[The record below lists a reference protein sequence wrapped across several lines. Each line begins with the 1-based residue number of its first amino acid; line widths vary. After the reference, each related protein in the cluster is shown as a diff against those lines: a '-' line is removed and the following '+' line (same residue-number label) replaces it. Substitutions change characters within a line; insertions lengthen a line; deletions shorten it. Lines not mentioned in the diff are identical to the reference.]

1 MEKYFAKTLMGL
13 EDLLVEELKACG
25 AKNVEKEVRGAAFEA
40 DQEIL
45 YRVHYISRFTI
56 RVSKEIFTFHAK
68 DPEELYKNAIR
79 LNWKYHIDLDK
90 TFAISHAVN
99 SKFFTHSQYAAL
111 KLKDAIVDHFRMKK
125 GRRPNV
131 NVKFPDTRLLLHI
144 NDDHV
149 RVSLDLTGKSLHQ
162 RGFRPA
168 QTVAPINEVLAA
180 GMIALSGWDKETS
193 FLDPMCGSGTLT
205 LEAIMTACNIPS
217 QFQRH
222 HFDFMNLEE
231 FDEELWKKVVSE
243 EKAKIKKVETT
254 FRASDITANSLKELE
269 TSLQRL
275 PVDVNVKIKHQ
286 DFFMI
291 QRAREKWHILLN
303 PPYDERIKTEDVDE
317 LYGQIGNKLKHDFAG
332 CSAWIISSNMD
343 ALKHIGLKPSTK
355 VNLKNGKL
363 DCKYQGFEMHEG
375 KRKEFLKKR
384 S

>member
-25 AKNVEKEVRGAAFEA
+25 AKNVEKEVRGASFEA

-45 YRVHYISRFTI
+45 YRVHYISRFAI

-111 KLKDAIVDHFRMKK
+111 KLKDAIVDHFRIKK

-149 RVSLDLTGKSLHQ
+149 RISLDLTGKSLHQ

-168 QTVAPINEVLAA
+168 QTVAPLNEVLAA

-231 FDEELWKKVVSE
+231 FDEEIWKKVVSE
-243 EKAKIKKVETT
+243 EKAKIKKVDTT

-269 TSLQRL
+269 ASLKRI

>member
-25 AKNVEKEVRGAAFEA
+25 AQKVEKDVRGASFEA
-40 DQEIL
+40 DLQGL

-56 RVSKEIFTFHAK
+56 RVSKEIFTFRAK

-79 LNWKYHIDLDK
+79 LNWRPHIDLDK
-90 TFAISHAVN
+90 TFAISHSVN

-111 KLKDAIVDHFRMKK
+111 KLKDSIVDHFRMKK

-144 NDDHV
+144 NDDFV
-149 RVSLDLTGKSLHQ
+149 RISLDLTGKSLHQ

-193 FLDPMCGSGTLT
+193 FLDPMCGSGTIT
-205 LEAIMTACNIPS
+205 LEAIMSACNIPS

-222 HFDFMNLEE
+222 HFDFMNLEN

-243 EKAKIKKVETT
+243 EKAKIKSVDTT
-254 FRASDITANSLKELE
+254 FRASDLQANSLKELE

-275 PVDVNVKIKHQ
+275 PVKVNVKIKHQ
-286 DFFMI
+286 DFFKI
-291 QRAREKWHILLN
+291 QRAREKWHLVLN
-303 PPYDERIKTEDVDE
+303 PPYDERIKAEDVDD
-317 LYGQIGNKLKHDFAG
+317 LYEQIGNKLKHDFAG

-343 ALKHIGLKPSTK
+343 ALKHVGLKPSK
-355 VNLKNGKL
+355 KINLKNGSL

-375 KRKEFLKKR
+375 KRKEFLKKKA
-384 S
+384 